1 VRPLSYVP
9 ELEYPIRYN
18 MYFGI
23 RSNDGKELYFSGA
36 DKIMAVP
43 IQNTESFQ
51 FGTHLSRFPCRPPIC
66 SDLPQAHSRSLL
78 VFAPRRPHEHMP
90 LRIVLNWTET
100 PKK

>member
-1 VRPLSYVP
+1 
-9 ELEYPIRYN
+9 

-51 FGTHLSRFPCRPPIC
+51 FGTPQPLSVPTA
-66 SDLPQAHSRSLL
+66 DLFGFTPGPLPLTFGVCAAP
-78 VFAPRRPHEHMP
+78 APRTHAPPHRPE
-90 LRIVLNWTET
+90 LD
-100 PKK
+100 